1 MRTVLYILIII
12 LTFFSPV
19 QRLDVAKLQPVE
31 AVAVYMEQDMVI
43 LKTDTEDIGIGKTT
57 QEALQN
63 LKDTT
68 PAVIYLD
75 TAEYLLVAPGAEQ
88 CAEELKPHLKTST
101 KVGTYSGGEVKE
113 EVKYLDA
120 HDRSAAPE
128 IVEN

>member
-12 LTFFSPV
+12 LMLFAPV

-31 AVAVYMEQDMVI
+31 AVAIYSEQDMVI
-43 LKTDTEDIGIGKTT
+43 LKTDTEDIGIGETAL
-57 QEALQN
+57 QALQN

-75 TAEYLLVAPGAEQ
+75 TAEYVLVAEGAESW
-88 CAEELKPHLKTST
+88 AEELKPYFKSAI
-101 KVGTYSGGEVKE
+101 KVRPYKGGVVKE

-120 HDRSAAPE
+120 HDRGADPDTGK
-128 IVEN
+128 N

>member
-68 PAVIYLD
+68 LAVIYLD

-101 KVGTYSGGEVKE
+101 KVRTYSGGEVKE

-120 HDRSAAPE
+120 HGRSAAPE
-128 IVEN
+128 NGEN

>member
-19 QRLDVAKLQPVE
+19 QCLDVAKLQPVE

-101 KVGTYSGGEVKE
+101 KVRTYSGGEVKE

-120 HDRSAAPE
+120 HDRRAAPE
-128 IVEN
+128 NGEN

>member
-31 AVAVYMEQDMVI
+31 AVAVYMEQDIVI

-88 CAEELKPHLKTST
+88 YAEELKPHLKTST
-101 KVGTYSGGEVKE
+101 KVRTYSGGEVKE

-128 IVEN
+128 NGEN